1 MYCVGIGVAPTP
13 NRSQTSASK
22 GLHHRGWR
30 CCQAW
35 TSLPAKCSPDAVWP
49 VLRLFM
55 IQLETRKVTLA
66 GITRRPMEEGLIK
79 VARNLTDAEAEPI
92 WDSAYRLHDRDT
104 KFCNRFPSILREVGV
119 EPLRL
124 PRRSPN

>member
-1 MYCVGIGVAPTP
+1 
-13 NRSQTSASK
+13 
-22 GLHHRGWR
+22 
-30 CCQAW
+30 
-35 TSLPAKCSPDAVWP
+35 
-49 VLRLFM
+49 M